1 MFEGISEEMMDAVLA
16 GKSPLCPIEKR
27 INNGKM
33 MAFNI
38 GKAFGLIP
46 EMADS

>member
-1 MFEGISEEMMDAVLA
+1 
-16 GKSPLCPIEKR
+16 
-27 INNGKM
+27 M

-46 EMADS
+46 AKADVKSYMSDKHKFWAQQFLA